1 MSWTDGS
8 VNGVG
13 NKEIA
18 NVNNAAK
25 ADIQFVNNVQG
36 GFELVIKPTTSAGG
50 GPRVIVYT
58 SVDPSYG
65 VTNGDVL
72 YENVE
77 MTDFFDG
84 GDDVYFWAVPTSVCS
99 FGFKEGEID
108 GDGEISNA
116 ACIAP

>member
-99 FGFKEGEID
+99 FGFIQGEID
-108 GDGEISNA
+108 SNGELSNV
-116 ACIAP
+116 ACVTP